1 VIRKRRARRGIRRE
15 LRLAR
20 RAAAAR
26 DAAGFASRAINALRE
41 ACAPREAANP
51 QALVCAD
58 VLEELAANERQGRS
72 GEVVRRLFIA
82 ADAVRFGGPVRDGEE
97 LLALKPE
104 LERLL
109 DELKARL

>member
-1 VIRKRRARRGIRRE
+1 M
-15 LRLAR
+15 AR

-58 VLEELAANERQGRS
+58 VLEELATGERQGRH

-82 ADAVRFGGPVRDGEE
+82 ADAVRFGGPVRDDQE